1 MNIEIKYQAE
11 DGEIRYYH
19 FESWELDEDDAFRE
33 AMQEFRSTRTGKN
46 KILSIRDASIG
57 AGRNWKNNPPDDGRW
72 YRPKPLFVASRRWS
86 REPTPQAKGGDKNVD
101 R

>member
-19 FESWELDEDDAFRE
+19 FESWELAEDDAFRE

-46 KILSIRDASIG
+46 KILSTRDASIG
-57 AGRNWKNNPPDDGRW
+57 AGRNWK
-72 YRPKPLFVASRRWS
+72 
-86 REPTPQAKGGDKNVD
+86 E
-101 R
+101 

>member
-19 FESWELDEDDAFRE
+19 FESWELAEDDAFRE

-46 KILSIRDASIG
+46 KNPLHPGCIDWCRPQLERITRLMMAAGI
-57 AGRNWKNNPPDDGRW
+57 GRNHFRGITKM
-72 YRPKPLFVASRRWS
+72 VAGTNTAS
-86 REPTPQAKGGDKNVD
+86 
-101 R
+101 

>member
-19 FESWELDEDDAFRE
+19 FESWELAEDDAFRE

-57 AGRNWKNNPPDDGRW
+57 AGRTAGRHPPGEL
-72 YRPKPLFVASRRWS
+72 PPGIRR
-86 REPTPQAKGGDKNVD
+86 
-101 R
+101 

>member
-19 FESWELDEDDAFRE
+19 FESWELAEDDAFRE

-46 KILSIRDASIG
+46 LSLIHI
-57 AGRNWKNNPPDDGRW
+57 
-72 YRPKPLFVASRRWS
+72 
-86 REPTPQAKGGDKNVD
+86 
-101 R
+101 

>member
-19 FESWELDEDDAFRE
+19 FESWELAEDDAFRE

-46 KILSIRDASIG
+46 KILSIRNALTLATNLKPCKTLWVATFRCFIRTST
-57 AGRNWKNNPPDDGRW
+57 ARW
-72 YRPKPLFVASRRWS
+72 A
-86 REPTPQAKGGDKNVD
+86 
-101 R
+101 

>member
-19 FESWELDEDDAFRE
+19 FESWELAEDDAFRE
-33 AMQEFRSTRTGKN
+33 AMREFRSTRTGKN

-57 AGRNWKNNPPDDGRW
+57 AGRMERI
-72 YRPKPLFVASRRWS
+72 LFFPVRVLRNSCIASRKASSSASSHDSKW
-86 REPTPQAKGGDKNVD
+86 
-101 R
+101 

>member
-19 FESWELDEDDAFRE
+19 FESWELAEDDAFR
-33 AMQEFRSTRTGKN
+33 EFRSTRTGKN

-57 AGRNWKNNPPDDGRW
+57 AGRNWK
-72 YRPKPLFVASRRWS
+72 
-86 REPTPQAKGGDKNVD
+86 E
-101 R
+101 

>member
-19 FESWELDEDDAFRE
+19 FESWELAEDDAFRE

-57 AGRNWKNNPPDDGRW
+57 AGRNHFRGITKM
-72 YRPKPLFVASRRWS
+72 VAGTNTAS
-86 REPTPQAKGGDKNVD
+86 
-101 R
+101 

>member
-19 FESWELDEDDAFRE
+19 FESWE
-33 AMQEFRSTRTGKN
+33 
-46 KILSIRDASIG
+46 
-57 AGRNWKNNPPDDGRW
+57 
-72 YRPKPLFVASRRWS
+72 
-86 REPTPQAKGGDKNVD
+86 PTPQAKGGDKNVD

>member
-19 FESWELDEDDAFRE
+19 FESWELAEDDAFRE

-57 AGRNWKNNPPDDGRW
+57 AGRNWKPFSWHHEDGRGNQH
-72 YRPKPLFVASRRWS
+72 RKPR
-86 REPTPQAKGGDKNVD
+86 KG
-101 R
+101 RFT

>member
-19 FESWELDEDDAFRE
+19 FESWELAEDDAFRE

-46 KILSIRDASIG
+46 KITRLTMARG
-57 AGRNWKNNPPDDGRW
+57 KGRNHFRGITKM
-72 YRPKPLFVASRRWS
+72 VAGTNTANQGKEDSH
-86 REPTPQAKGGDKNVD
+86 EV
-101 R
+101 

>member
-19 FESWELDEDDAFRE
+19 FESWEVAEDDAFRE

-57 AGRNWKNNPPDDGRW
+57 AGRNWK
-72 YRPKPLFVASRRWS
+72 
-86 REPTPQAKGGDKNVD
+86 E
-101 R
+101 